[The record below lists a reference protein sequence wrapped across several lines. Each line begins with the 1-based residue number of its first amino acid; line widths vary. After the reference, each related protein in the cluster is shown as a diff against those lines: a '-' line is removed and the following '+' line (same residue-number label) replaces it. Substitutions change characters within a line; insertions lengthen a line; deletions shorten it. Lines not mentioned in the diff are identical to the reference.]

1 MNGLG
6 KLNKFCKMSETS
18 QSRTRSFENFRVAVF
33 GDDFR
38 TVVEWASELLLRQWQ
53 YKCNQ
58 TYLSLVALTEDE
70 SQNFVTS
77 AGNGNGGEAWRK
89 MTKRWGPTAAERN
102 RTLLKAIG
110 PRRREAEDH
119 WRPEVVC
126 FRGYASQGARKSS
139 RAQQEEG

>member
-1 MNGLG
+1 
-6 KLNKFCKMSETS
+6 MSETW
-18 QSRTRSFENFRVAVF
+18 QSWTRSFENFRVTVF
-33 GDDFR
+33 GDDFGM
-38 TVVEWASELLLRQWQ
+38 VMGWASEHQLRQRQ

-70 SQNFVTS
+70 SQDFVTS

-89 MTKRWGPTAAERN
+89 MTKRGPTAAERN

-110 PRRREAEDH
+110 PRWREAEDH

-126 FRGYASQGARKSS
+126 FRGYASQGTRKSS